1 MTLKLKRKYFQE
13 RFHGC
18 KDKLSSFTSP
28 QAAFETRL
36 NRAVGELRNV
46 ERNSCILDVQ
56 SAGPSNVQ
64 DQCQHCVVR
73 FSLSFC
79 VLEFSIL
86 FYSRKCTERCRKSNQ
101 KSRQ

>member
-1 MTLKLKRKYFQE
+1 MLFQE
-13 RFHGC
+13 RFLAC
-18 KDKLSSFTSP
+18 KDKLGSFTSP

-64 DQCQHCVVR
+64 DQCQHCVVK
-73 FSLSFC
+73 FD
-79 VLEFSIL
+79 I
-86 FYSRKCTERCRKSNQ
+86 FYE
-101 KSRQ
+101 